1 MSRTSYPSPASSLID
16 SQMDELAPASPQHI
30 SIENRNRGPISLQV
44 LQAMR
49 HSLQARDRD
58 ADYGP
63 RHGAIL
69 LTGATSGQESNGH
82 DSIFDLDRLRS
93 SLPTS
98 PNEELG
104 SIYNRAP
111 LDSITENSPGNTP
124 PPAPLLSSRS
134 LQSPVSPP
142 SLRIPR
148 RIMLE
153 RNLRRRDFAEEQSA
167 TSGQRTLIREP
178 SRFVESPVEE
188 EPPVTFPPVSR
199 VPRRLP
205 IAVREVRERR
215 SAPDASVRNGPAS
228 SGNDDRISQSLDES
242 PRRTA
247 LSWRQSVHSTTSTL
261 SSIGGSLDMQ
271 NFQSPPDSLPA
282 MLFEP
287 TSFTH
292 LEDSARAAALRYTR
306 DPETRPFDPQRDGE
320 FWAINGP
327 QPLRSRRNRRDQP
340 YPSPATQDRLDELVY
355 DWEEATR
362 QRWGEAR
369 DFIDSGYSRVS
380 ELIPVTGEI
389 MEGLDSDEEDSD
401 YQPRVRLNS
410 RSGEL
415 ECIPPCRCDCEL
427 PITEDSKYYGRTTP
441 FYVDPL
447 PMPLVDMLPAKPP
460 PPAEVRV
467 YRAVTAGR

>member
-1 MSRTSYPSPASSLID
+1 MPSR
-16 SQMDELAPASPQHI
+16 
-30 SIENRNRGPISLQV
+30 
-44 LQAMR
+44 
-49 HSLQARDRD
+49 ARDRD

-69 LTGATSGQESNGH
+69 LTGATPGQEPNGH

-98 PNEELG
+98 PNEEMG
-104 SIYNRAP
+104 SIYNNRAP

-134 LQSPVSPP
+134 LQSPISPP

-153 RNLRRRDFAEEQSA
+153 QNLRRRDFAEEQSA
-167 TSGQRTLIREP
+167 NSGRRALIREP

-188 EPPVTFPPVSR
+188 EPPVAFPPVSR

-215 SAPDASVRNGPAS
+215 SAPDASARSSSASNG
-228 SGNDDRISQSLDES
+228 NNDRISHSLDES
-242 PRRTA
+242 AQRTI
-247 LSWRQSVHSTTSTL
+247 RIGRPSVQSTTSTL

-271 NFQSPPDSLPA
+271 NFQSPPASLPA

-287 TSFTH
+287 TSFSH

-320 FWAINGP
+320 YWAINGP

-340 YPSPATQDRLDELVY
+340 YPSPATQDRLDELGACS
-355 DWEEATR
+355 DR
-362 QRWGEAR
+362 
-369 DFIDSGYSRVS
+369 F
-380 ELIPVTGEI
+380 LI
-389 MEGLDSDEEDSD
+389 
-401 YQPRVRLNS
+401 QQ
-410 RSGEL
+410 
-415 ECIPPCRCDCEL
+415 
-427 PITEDSKYYGRTTP
+427 
-441 FYVDPL
+441 
-447 PMPLVDMLPAKPP
+447 
-460 PPAEVRV
+460 
-467 YRAVTAGR
+467 